1 MQTTAKLY
9 AYGYADVRTYLF
21 AALFV
26 VGNVLLP
33 QLVHLIPQ
41 GGLTWLPIYFFTLV
55 GAYKYGWRVGVLT
68 AVVSPIVNALL
79 FDMPAVAS
87 LPGIMVKSVLLA
99 VAAGYAAHRY
109 QKASLWLLLAVV
121 TFYQVAGTAFEWLMG
136 GSLYAAMQDFRLGLP
151 GMAVQVFGGY
161 GVINRFIVR

>member
-1 MQTTAKLY
+1 MQMTAKLY

-26 VGNVLLP
+26 VGNVVLP

-55 GAYKYGWRVGVLT
+55 GAYKYGWRVGLLT
-68 AVVSPIVNALL
+68 AIVSPLVNS
-79 FDMPAVAS
+79 FFFGMPVAAM

-99 VAAGYAAHRY
+99 VAAGYAAHRFRR
-109 QKASLWLLLAVV
+109 ASLWLLLAVARDGIGRHAECRH
-121 TFYQVAGTAFEWLMG
+121 YYCHKAKK
-136 GSLYAAMQDFRLGLP
+136 
-151 GMAVQVFGGY
+151 
-161 GVINRFIVR
+161 